1 MMFDAITSCKYTAH
15 ERVAFIFFLSL
26 QFRADPSTGDE
37 TTDVHVSRD
46 RKNFFKKKR
55 KIKWLKVNAS

>member
-1 MMFDAITSCKYTAH
+1 MMFNAITSCKYTAY

-46 RKNFFKKKR
+46 RKKLF
-55 KIKWLKVNAS
+55 